1 MKLNVGKTFII
12 SLAFFTISLAWTTYN
27 TFVPVF
33 LDGLVQ
39 SSAVLGVIMTLDNI
53 FGLIFQPYFGRI
65 SDKTKTRFGRRMP
78 FVLIGIPLSALFFML
93 IPFYQGLG
101 TLFSIDLRLIFLMLF
116 VIAMNFFMSVY
127 RAPAVALM
135 PDATPAPL
143 RSRANG
149 IITAMGGLGTIIA
162 FVVGGK
168 LFNLK
173 PFLPFL
179 VGGFFMV
186 LALMILLIFYKEPA
200 VPYSADDEEKP
211 EEDTGL
217 FWGKNGQKSAIS
229 KNSSLL
235 PMLLTVF
242 FWFCGFECLNAFFT
256 LFAVDKYGILPG
268 DAPQMMAPMA
278 VVFMIFAFPAGYVG
292 GKIGRKTSMLLGNA
306 VLIATFVII
315 LLLKD
320 NTYTSIVMSIS
331 GIGWSLMTTNA
342 YPAVA
347 EMAPSGQ
354 TGRYTGYYFLFTFA
368 ASIAS
373 PILYGL
379 TADLLGSHAYLFL
392 FGGVM
397 FTLGLISLIYVKKKA
412 ISRSDEAFTQNQPN
426 EQVAQ

>member
-1 MKLNVGKTFII
+1 MKLNIGKTLII
-12 SLAFFTISLAWTTYN
+12 SMAFFTISLAWTTYN

-33 LDGLVQ
+33 LKGLIQ
-39 SSAVLGVIMTLDNI
+39 SSTVLGAIMTLDNI
-53 FGLIFQPYFGRI
+53 FGLIFQPYFGRL
-65 SDKTKTRFGRRMP
+65 SDKTKTRYGRRMP
-78 FVLIGIPLSALFFML
+78 FVMIGIPLSALFFIL
-93 IPFYQGLG
+93 IPFYNGIG
-101 TLFSIDLRLIFLMLF
+101 TVFKIDLRIIFLMLF
-116 VIAMNFFMSVY
+116 VIGMNFFMSIY

-143 RSRANG
+143 RSKANG

-162 FVVGGK
+162 FVLGGK
-168 LFNLK
+168 LFNIK

-179 VGGFFMV
+179 VGGF
-186 LALMILLIFYKEPA
+186 LMIAALVMLLCFYKEPE
-200 VPYSADDEEKP
+200 VPYSADEEEKS
-211 EEDTGL
+211 EEETGL

-256 LFAVDKYGILPG
+256 LFAQEKYGMLPG
-268 DAPQMMAPMA
+268 DAPQMLAPMA

-292 GKIGRKTSMLLGNA
+292 GIIGRKTSMLLGNII
-306 VLIATFVII
+306 LITTFVIV
-315 LLLKD
+315 LLLKE
-320 NTYTSIVMSIS
+320 NTYTALAMSIS

-347 EMAPSGQ
+347 EMAPNGQ
-354 TGRYTGYYFLFTFA
+354 TGRYTGYYFMFTFA

-379 TADLLGSHAYLFL
+379 TADILGSQTYLFL
-392 FGGVM
+392 FGGTM
-397 FTLGLISLIYVKKKA
+397 FTLGLL
-412 ISRSDEAFTQNQPN
+412 
-426 EQVAQ
+426 